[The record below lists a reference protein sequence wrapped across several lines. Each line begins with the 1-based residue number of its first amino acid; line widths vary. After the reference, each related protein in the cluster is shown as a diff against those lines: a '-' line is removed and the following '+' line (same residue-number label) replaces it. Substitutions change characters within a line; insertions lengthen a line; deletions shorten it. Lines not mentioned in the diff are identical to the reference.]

1 MTLRVGKLVYGLLK
15 LLPCLLAVLLA
26 SSCSSDQYSDELK
39 GGETLVTLTVATGNG
54 RTIPSRATS
63 DGTGSVITGVASSTD
78 KDNYIKDLLV
88 YIFDKNGNVIGTDQG
103 NFTVT
108 DASTIT
114 VKVKTRPAEG
124 CTVYAIANAATLTEK
139 AFPFAGVST
148 LDEFKSQVMSFSTD
162 VDGNGLVAQE
172 KSTCLLMV
180 GCLTGFNTTTTEN
193 TNIKLQRLASK
204 ITFNIKAEANAINGI
219 SYPVVIDSY
228 QLCNVPNATFY
239 THDDMANPT
248 LPDANIYQNFKER
261 TTPVNSWENPTVSY
275 VQYVYA
281 NPATAE
287 THATY
292 LLIKAHAQASSSN
305 TAKIWESVFKVYLK
319 EVKQGGTPMTT
330 QYRILPNYHYTV
342 NITIKGSAS
351 AAGGE
356 ITSYSAYPFFSSGNP
371 DKNLDDWIDGQEKID
386 FDYEEN

>member
-15 LLPCLLAVLLA
+15 LLPCLLAFLLA

-54 RTIPSRATS
+54 TTS
-63 DGTGSVITGVASSTD
+63 DGTGSVTTGVASSTD
-78 KDNYIKDLLV
+78 KDNCIKDLLV

-103 NFTVT
+103 NYTVT

-124 CTVYAIANAATLTEK
+124 CTVYAIANAATLTER

-180 GCLTGFNTTTTEN
+180 GCLTGFNTTATAN
-193 TNIKLQRLASK
+193 TNITLQRLASK
-204 ITFNIKAEANAINGI
+204 ITFKITAEANVINDI

-239 THDDMANPT
+239 THDDMDNPT
-248 LPDANIYQNFKER
+248 LPTDIKYLNFSEQNK
-261 TTPVNSWENPTVSY
+261 TPVKSWENPTVSY

-281 NPATAE
+281 NPATDE

-292 LLIKAHAQASSSN
+292 LLINAHAQASSSN
-305 TAKIWESVFKVYLK
+305 TAKIWESVFKVYLIK
-319 EVKQGGTPMTT
+319 EVKQGGTPMAT

-342 NITIKGSAS
+342 NITIKGSVS
-351 AAGGE
+351 AAGGV
-356 ITSYSAYPFFSSGNP
+356 ITTYEAYPYFSVSPLNP
-371 DKNLDDWIDGQEKID
+371 WGTDEYKDLDLK
-386 FDYEEN
+386 

>member
-15 LLPCLLAVLLA
+15 LLPCLLAFLLA

-54 RTIPSRATS
+54 TTS
-63 DGTGSVITGVASSTD
+63 DGTGSVTTGVASSTD
-78 KDNYIKDLLV
+78 KDNCIKDLLV

-103 NFTVT
+103 NYTVT

-124 CTVYAIANAATLTEK
+124 CTVYAIANAATLTER

-180 GCLTGFNTTTTEN
+180 GCLTGFNTTATAN
-193 TNIKLQRLASK
+193 TNITLQRLASK
-204 ITFNIKAEANAINGI
+204 ITFNIRAEANAINGI

-239 THDDMANPT
+239 THDDMANPK
-248 LPDANIYQNFKER
+248 LPTDIKYLNFSKQNK
-261 TTPVNSWENPTVSY
+261 TPVKSWENPTVSY
-275 VQYVYA
+275 EQYVYA
-281 NPATAE
+281 NPATDE

-292 LLIKAHAQASSSN
+292 LLINAHAQASSSN

-319 EVKQGGTPMTT
+319 EVKQGGILMTT
-330 QYRILPNYHYTV
+330 QYRILPNYYYTV
-342 NITIKGSAS
+342 NITIKGSKVTADN
-351 AAGGE
+351 GVE
-356 ITSYSAYPFFSSGNP
+356 CTAYPFFSGG
-371 DKNLDDWIDGQEKID
+371 NLDKWNDGQEKID
-386 FDYEEN
+386 FDYVEK

>member
-15 LLPCLLAVLLA
+15 LLPCLLAFLLA

-54 RTIPSRATS
+54 TTS
-63 DGTGSVITGVASSTD
+63 DGTGSVTTGVASSTD
-78 KDNYIKDLLV
+78 KDNCIKDLLV
-88 YIFDKNGNVIGTDQG
+88 YIFDKNGNVIGSDQG
-103 NFTVT
+103 NYTVT

-180 GCLTGFNTTTTEN
+180 GCLTGFNTTATAN
-193 TNIKLQRLASK
+193 TNITLQRLASK
-204 ITFNIKAEANAINGI
+204 ITFNIKAEANVINDI

-228 QLCNVPNATFY
+228 QLCNVPNATYY
-239 THDDMANPT
+239 THNDMANPT
-248 LPDANIYQNFKER
+248 LPAVNKYQKFKEQNK
-261 TTPVNSWENPTVSY
+261 TPVKSWENRTVSY

-281 NPATAE
+281 NPATDE

-292 LLIKAHAQASSSN
+292 LLIRAHAQASSSN

-319 EVKQGGTPMTT
+319 EVKQGGILIT

-342 NITIKGSAS
+342 NITIKGSVS
-351 AAGGE
+351 APGGV
-356 ITSYSAYPFFSSGNP
+356 ITTYEAYPYFSVSPLNP
-371 DKNLDDWIDGQEKID
+371 WGTDEYKDLDLKLERNQ
-386 FDYEEN
+386 

>member
-15 LLPCLLAVLLA
+15 LLPCLLAFLLA

-54 RTIPSRATS
+54 TTS
-63 DGTGSVITGVASSTD
+63 DGTGSVTTGVASSTD

-103 NFTVT
+103 NYTVT

-172 KSTCLLMV
+172 KSSV
-180 GCLTGFNTTTTEN
+180 Y
-193 TNIKLQRLASK
+193 LQRIKRQQGYK
-204 ITFNIKAEANAINGI
+204 IERGIARAEIVDGNAEAGRLQLRHDLDKL
-219 SYPVVIDSY
+219 IDV
-228 QLCNVPNATFY
+228 LG
-239 THDDMANPT
+239 
-248 LPDANIYQNFKER
+248 K
-261 TTPVNSWENPTVSY
+261 
-275 VQYVYA
+275 
-281 NPATAE
+281 
-287 THATY
+287 
-292 LLIKAHAQASSSN
+292 QACGY
-305 TAKIWESVFKVYLK
+305 F
-319 EVKQGGTPMTT
+319 
-330 QYRILPNYHYTV
+330 
-342 NITIKGSAS
+342 
-351 AAGGE
+351 
-356 ITSYSAYPFFSSGNP
+356 
-371 DKNLDDWIDGQEKID
+371 
-386 FDYEEN
+386 

>member
-63 DGTGSVITGVASSTD
+63 DGTGSVTTGVASSTD
-78 KDNYIKDLLV
+78 KDNCIKDLLV
-88 YIFDKNGNVIGTDQG
+88 YIFDKNENVIGQG
-103 NFTVT
+103 NYTVT

-124 CTVYAIANAATLTEK
+124 CTVYAIANAATLTER

-180 GCLTGFNTTTTEN
+180 GCLTGFNTTATAN
-193 TNIKLQRLASK
+193 TNITLQRLASK
-204 ITFNIKAEANAINGI
+204 ITFNIKAKANAINGI

-228 QLCNVPNATFY
+228 QLCNVPNATYY
-239 THDDMANPT
+239 THNDMANPT
-248 LPDANIYQNFKER
+248 LPAVNKYQNFKEQNK
-261 TTPVNSWENPTVSY
+261 TQVKSWENRTVSY

-281 NPATAE
+281 NPATDE

-292 LLIKAHAQASSSN
+292 LLINAHAQASSSN

-319 EVKQGGTPMTT
+319 EVKQGGAPMTT
-330 QYRILPNYHYTV
+330 QYQILPNYHYTV
-342 NITIKGSAS
+342 NITIKGSVS
-351 AAGGE
+351 AAGGV
-356 ITSYSAYPFFSSGNP
+356 ITTYEAYPYFSGSTLSSWGT
-371 DKNLDDWIDGQEKID
+371 DEYKNLELKLERNQ
-386 FDYEEN
+386 

>member
-1 MTLRVGKLVYGLLK
+1 MTLMVGKLVYGLLK
-15 LLPCLLAVLLA
+15 LLPCLLAFLLA

-54 RTIPSRATS
+54 TTS
-63 DGTGSVITGVASSTD
+63 DGTGSVTTGVASSTD
-78 KDNYIKDLLV
+78 KDNCIKDLLV

-103 NFTVT
+103 NYTVT

-124 CTVYAIANAATLTEK
+124 CTVYAIANAATLTER

-180 GCLTGFNTTTTEN
+180 GCLTGFNTTATAN
-193 TNIKLQRLASK
+193 TNITLQRLASK
-204 ITFNIKAEANAINGI
+204 ITFKITAEANVINDI

-228 QLCNVPNATFY
+228 RLCNVPNATFY
-239 THDDMANPT
+239 THDDMDNPT
-248 LPDANIYQNFKER
+248 LPTDIKYLNFSEQNK
-261 TTPVNSWENPTVSY
+261 TPVKSWENRTVSY

-281 NPATAE
+281 NPATDE

-292 LLIKAHAQASSSN
+292 LLINAHAQASSSN

-319 EVKQGGTPMTT
+319 EVKQGGTPMAT

-342 NITIKGSAS
+342 NITIKGSKVTADN
-351 AAGGE
+351 GVE
-356 ITSYSAYPFFSSGNP
+356 CTAYPFFSGG
-371 DKNLDDWIDGQEKID
+371 NLDKWNDGQEKID
-386 FDYEEN
+386 FDYVEK

>member
-124 CTVYAIANAATLTEK
+124 CTVYAIANAATLTGN

-148 LDEFKSQVMSFSTD
+148 LDEFKSQVMSFSTVAD
-162 VDGNGLVAQE
+162 ENGLVAQE

-180 GCLTGFNTTTTEN
+180 GCLTGFNTTTAN
-193 TNIKLQRLASK
+193 TNITLQRLASK
-204 ITFNIKAEANAINGI
+204 ITFNITAVANAINGI
-219 SYPVVIDSY
+219 PYPVVIDSY

-239 THDDMANPT
+239 THNDMANPT
-248 LPDANIYQNFKER
+248 LPEANIYQNFSEQNK
-261 TTPVNSWENPTVSY
+261 TPVNSWDPNPTVSY
-275 VQYVYA
+275 EQYVYA

-287 THATY
+287 TNATY
-292 LLIKAHAQASSSN
+292 LLINAHAQASSSN

-342 NITIKGSAS
+342 NITIKGSKVTADN
-351 AAGGE
+351 GVE
-356 ITSYSAYPFFSSGNP
+356 CTAYPFFSGG
-371 DKNLDDWIDGQEKID
+371 NLDQWNNGQENID
-386 FDYEEN
+386 FKYEGN

>member
-63 DGTGSVITGVASSTD
+63 DGTGSVTTGVASSTD
-78 KDNYIKDLLV
+78 KDNCIKDLLV
-88 YIFDKNGNVIGTDQG
+88 YIFDKNENVIGQG
-103 NFTVT
+103 NYTVT

-124 CTVYAIANAATLTEK
+124 CTVYAIANAATLTNK

-180 GCLTGFNTTTTEN
+180 GCLTGFNTTATAN
-193 TNIKLQRLASK
+193 TNITLQRLASK

-228 QLCNVPNATFY
+228 QLCNVPNATYY
-239 THDDMANPT
+239 THNDMANPT
-248 LPDANIYQNFKER
+248 LPAVNKYQNFKER
-261 TTPVNSWENPTVSY
+261 TTPVNFLDNPTVSY
-275 VQYVYA
+275 EQYVYA
-281 NPATAE
+281 NPATDE

-292 LLIKAHAQASSSN
+292 LLINAHAQASSSN
-305 TAKIWESVFKVYLK
+305 TAKIWESVFKVYFK
-319 EVKQGGTPMTT
+319 EVKQRETPMTT

-342 NITIKGSAS
+342 NITIKGSVS
-351 AAGGE
+351 AAGGV
-356 ITSYSAYPFFSSGNP
+356 ITTYEAYPYFSGSTLSSWGTDEYKDLELKLERN
-371 DKNLDDWIDGQEKID
+371 Q
-386 FDYEEN
+386 

>member
-15 LLPCLLAVLLA
+15 LLPCLLAFLLA

-54 RTIPSRATS
+54 TTS
-63 DGTGSVITGVASSTD
+63 DGTGSVTTGVASSKD
-78 KDNYIKDLLV
+78 KDNCIKDLLV
-88 YIFDKNGNVIGTDQG
+88 YICDKNGNVIGTDQG
-103 NFTVT
+103 NYTVT

-124 CTVYAIANAATLTEK
+124 CTVYAIANAATLTER

-180 GCLTGFNTTTTEN
+180 GCLTGFNTTATAN
-193 TNIKLQRLASK
+193 TNITLQRLASK
-204 ITFNIKAEANAINGI
+204 ITFKITAEANVINDI

-228 QLCNVPNATFY
+228 RLCNVPNATFY
-239 THDDMANPT
+239 THDDMDNPT
-248 LPDANIYQNFKER
+248 LPTDIKYLNFSEQNK
-261 TTPVNSWENPTVSY
+261 TPVKSWENRTVSY

-281 NPATAE
+281 NPATDE

-292 LLIKAHAQASSSN
+292 LLINAHAQASSSN

-319 EVKQGGTPMTT
+319 EVKQGGTPMAT

-342 NITIKGSAS
+342 NITIKGSKVTADN
-351 AAGGE
+351 GVE
-356 ITSYSAYPFFSSGNP
+356 CTAYPFFSGG
-371 DKNLDDWIDGQEKID
+371 NLDKWNDGQEKID
-386 FDYEEN
+386 FDYVEK

>member
-63 DGTGSVITGVASSTD
+63 DGTSSVATGVASSTD

-239 THDDMANPT
+239 THDDMANPK
-248 LPDANIYQNFKER
+248 LPTDIKYLNFSKQNK
-261 TTPVNSWENPTVSY
+261 TPVKSWENPTVSY
-275 VQYVYA
+275 EQYVYA
-281 NPATAE
+281 NPVKNE
-287 THATY
+287 TNATY

-319 EVKQGGTPMTT
+319 EVKQGEALMTKY
-330 QYRILPNYHYTV
+330 QILPNYHYTV
-342 NITIKGSAS
+342 NITIKGSKVTADN
-351 AAGGE
+351 GVE
-356 ITSYSAYPFFSSGNP
+356 CTAYPFFSTGSLQG
-371 DKNLDDWIDGQEKID
+371 WTSEKKDID
-386 FDYEEN
+386 FIYEEK

>member
-15 LLPCLLAVLLA
+15 LLPYLLAVLLA
-26 SSCSSDQYSDELK
+26 SSCSSNQYSDELK

-63 DGTGSVITGVASSTD
+63 DGTSSVATGVASSTD

-239 THDDMANPT
+239 THDDMANPK
-248 LPDANIYQNFKER
+248 LPTDIKYLNFSKQNK
-261 TTPVNSWENPTVSY
+261 TPVKSGENPTVSY

-281 NPATAE
+281 NPATDE

-292 LLIKAHAQASSSN
+292 LLINAHAQASSSN

-330 QYRILPNYHYTV
+330 QYQILPNYHYTV
-342 NITIKGSAS
+342 NITIKGSKVTTDN
-351 AAGGE
+351 GVE
-356 ITSYSAYPFFSSGNP
+356 CTAYPFFSSSNP

-386 FDYEEN
+386 FDYEEK

>member
-63 DGTGSVITGVASSTD
+63 DGTSSVTTGVASSTD

-172 KSTCLLMV
+172 KPTCLLMV

-193 TNIKLQRLASK
+193 TNIILQRLASK

-228 QLCNVPNATFY
+228 RLCNVPNATFY
-239 THDDMANPT
+239 THDDMANPK
-248 LPDANIYQNFKER
+248 LPTDIKYLNFSKQNK
-261 TTPVNSWENPTVSY
+261 TPVKSGENPTVSY

-281 NPATAE
+281 NPATDE

-319 EVKQGGTPMTT
+319 EVKQGEALMTKY
-330 QYRILPNYHYTV
+330 QILPNYHYTV
-342 NITIKGSAS
+342 NITIKGSKVTADN
-351 AAGGE
+351 GVE
-356 ITSYSAYPFFSSGNP
+356 CTAYPFFSTGSLQG
-371 DKNLDDWIDGQEKID
+371 WTSEKKDID
-386 FDYEEN
+386 FIYEEK